1 MKKMKE
7 KKGWKGGIRWFINNI
22 FIDIDT
28 GEILNIKNKKE
39 LEKKGYIIKQTTK
52 QTKFQNN
59 GKTGIITRT
68 NECQHNGQLELF

>member
-1 MKKMKE
+1 MI
-7 KKGWKGGIRWFINNI
+7 GRVGGDGIY
-22 FIDIDT
+22 
-28 GEILNIKNKKE
+28 K
-39 LEKKGYIIKQTTK
+39 TTQ

>member
-1 MKKMKE
+1 MKQGAKAGKRE
-7 KKGWKGGIRWFINNI
+7 GIRWFINNI

-28 GEILNIKNKKE
+28 GEILKIRTKKD
-39 LEKKGYIIKQTTK
+39 LEKRGYTIKKTTQ

-68 NECQHNGQLELF
+68 NECQHSGQLELF

>member
-1 MKKMKE
+1 MKQEERTGKRE
-7 KKGWKGGIRWFINNI
+7 GIRWFINNI

-28 GEILNIKNKKE
+28 GEILNIKNKKD

-68 NECQHNGQLELF
+68 NECQHVRQLELF

>member
-1 MKKMKE
+1 MKQGAKAGMRE
-7 KKGWKGGIRWFINNI
+7 GIRWFINNI

-28 GEILNIKNKKE
+28 GEILKIKDKKE
-39 LEKKGYIIKQTTK
+39 LKKKGYIIKQTKK

-68 NECQHNGQLELF
+68 NECQHSGQLELF

>member
-1 MKKMKE
+1 MKQGAKVGKRE
-7 KKGWKGGIRWFINNI
+7 GIRWFINNI

-28 GEILNIKNKKE
+28 GEILKIKNKKE

-59 GKTGIITRT
+59 GKKGIITRT
-68 NECQHNGQLELF
+68 NECQHGGQLELF